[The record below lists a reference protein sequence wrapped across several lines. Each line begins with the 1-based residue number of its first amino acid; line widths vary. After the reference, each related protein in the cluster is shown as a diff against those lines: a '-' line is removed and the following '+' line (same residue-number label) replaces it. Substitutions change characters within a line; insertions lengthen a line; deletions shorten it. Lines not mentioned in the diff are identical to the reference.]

1 MEQDRYYHIYNR
13 GNNNDLIFYEDENYN
28 YFIKK
33 YRIYLDKYVDT
44 LCFCLMKTHFHFL
57 IKVKNT
63 EPDISEE
70 NKNPLL
76 TPLEKAFRDFF
87 ISYAKSI
94 NKKYHRTGSLFQYKF
109 KRKEIT
115 DNTYLKNIIRYI
127 HFNPVESG
135 YSLNPEDY
143 EHSSFKTILI
153 KDNSW
158 LASDL
163 VIDIFGDIN
172 EFKYFHDQLA
182 EQSEQ
187 NQEAKQ
193 TQDYKSFKN
202 FCSLPIPAL
211 TDKNT
216 K

>member
-1 MEQDRYYHIYNR
+1 MIEGAYYHIYNR
-13 GNNNDLIFYEDENYN
+13 GNNNDIIFYEDENYD

-33 YRIYLDKYVDT
+33 YRFYLDKYVDT

-57 IKVKNT
+57 IKVNDT
-63 EPDISEE
+63 EQNISEE
-70 NKNPLL
+70 NKKTIL
-76 TPLEKAFRDFF
+76 TPLEKAFKDFF

-115 DNTYLKNIIRYI
+115 DNFYLKNIIRYI

-135 YSLNPEDY
+135 YCLDPEY
-143 EHSSFKTILI
+143 YAHSSYQFILR

-163 VIDIFGDIN
+163 VVDIFGDIN
-172 EFKYFHDQLA
+172 EFKNFHHQPA
-182 EQSEQ
+182 EQWVEG
-187 NQEAKQ
+187 A
-193 TQDYKSFKN
+193 DFKSFKN
-202 FCSLPIPAL
+202 F
-211 TDKNT
+211 
-216 K
+216 